1 MSQQALS
8 GKSLIGENISYI
20 RNYKGFTLEELASAT
35 GLAPTFLKGLENG
48 TVRPPSYHILTIL
61 SKALQVDVSILINQ
75 EVEQQEPIKSIYEHI
90 LWGDFSINDRIATRE
105 SKEALVA
112 LIKEITESYVGSDLA
127 IKQSILIAE
136 KVEQFLKTIR

>member
-8 GKSLIGENISYI
+8 GQNLIGENISYI
-20 RNYKGFTLEELASAT
+20 RNCKGLTLEELASAT
-35 GLAPTFLKGLENG
+35 GLAPTYLNGLENG
-48 TVRPPSYHILTIL
+48 TVRPPSYHILTTL
-61 SKALQVDVSILINQ
+61 SKALQVDVGILLNQ

-90 LWGDFSINDRIATRE
+90 LWGDFTINDRIATRE

-112 LIKEITESYVGSDLA
+112 LIKEITESCVGIDIA

-136 KVEQFLKTIR
+136 KVEHFIKTIR